1 MRKFILIIV
10 AVALCFGAYAQDKP
24 QKQVKKSQHE
34 EIFNKL
40 HNEKIAF
47 FTSEID
53 LTPEEAQKFWPVYNE
68 FLKESK
74 KAHSISVKAL
84 QALKNKSAEK
94 LTETEMQKRI
104 DEYVASI
111 AAQDE
116 IFVKYAAEFKKVLPM
131 EKVAK
136 LYVAEEKFRI
146 KTIRGFR
153 DKNPGQK
160 SPDNSGSAFDVEKH

>member
-1 MRKFILIIV
+1 MKRFILIV
-10 AVALCFGAYAQDKP
+10 MTVVLCFGAYAQDKP
-24 QKQVKKSQHE
+24 QKERKKSQHE

-53 LTPEEAQKFWPVYNE
+53 LTPEEAQKFWPVYNQ
-68 FLKESK
+68 FLKESQ
-74 KAHSISVKAL
+74 KAHSKTMKAL
-84 QALKNKSAEK
+84 QALKNKSGEK
-94 LTETEMQKRI
+94 LTEVEMQKRV

-116 IFVKYAAEFKKVLPM
+116 VFVKYAEEFKKVLPI

-136 LYVAEEKFRI
+136 LYVAEERFRI
-146 KTIRGFR
+146 KMIRGFR
-153 DKNPGQK
+153 DKGSGQK
-160 SPDNSGSAFDVEKH
+160 GSMDSGSASNVD